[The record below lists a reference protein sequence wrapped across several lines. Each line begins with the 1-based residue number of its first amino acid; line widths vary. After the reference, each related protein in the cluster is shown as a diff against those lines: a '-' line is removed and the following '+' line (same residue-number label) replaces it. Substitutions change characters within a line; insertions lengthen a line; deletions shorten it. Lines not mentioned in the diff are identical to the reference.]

1 MLYPVSALITQ
12 PNLVR
17 VGVLEHRCVDAQD
30 EEMLR
35 HLGQNKSWRPWAP
48 HRLGVTPCHRVSE
61 QTRLLISLFGDVLG

>member
-12 PNLVR
+12 PDLVR

-35 HLGQNKSWRPWAP
+35 HLGRTSHGVRGL
-48 HRLGVTPCHRVSE
+48 HIGVTPCHRVSE